1 MMVMGIWTRYVL
13 AIVAVVVIAGAFLSL
28 AFHGPGGMVAVW
40 ISAAVA
46 LAVQIAAF
54 AVGRTVG
61 QDNLVAKM
69 GTGALLRFL
78 ALVVYALLT
87 ATVLH
92 LSLVPALISI
102 ATFFFLTTLVEPLL
116 IRL

>member
-1 MMVMGIWTRYVL
+1 MDMGIWTRYVL
-13 AIVAVVVIAGAFLSL
+13 AVLAVVVIAGAFLSL
-28 AFHGPGGMVAVW
+28 AFRGPGDMVAVW

-46 LAVQIAAF
+46 LGVQVAAF
-54 AVGRTVG
+54 AVSRSVG
-61 QDNLVAKM
+61 QGNLVAKM

-78 ALVVYALLT
+78 ALVVYAVLT

-92 LSLVPALISI
+92 LPAVAALISI

>member
-1 MMVMGIWTRYVL
+1 MSMGVWTRYLL
-13 AIVAVVVIAGAFLSL
+13 AIVAVVVIAGALLSL
-28 AFHGPGGMVAVW
+28 AFRGPGGMVAVW

-46 LAVQIAAF
+46 LAVQIVAF

-61 QDNLVAKM
+61 RGNLVAKM

-92 LSLVPALISI
+92 LSLVPALISLV
-102 ATFFFLTTLVEPLL
+102 TFFFLTTLVEPLL

>member
-1 MMVMGIWTRYVL
+1 MLMGVWTRYVL

-28 AFHGPGGMVAVW
+28 AFRGPGGMVAVW

-61 QDNLVAKM
+61 QGNLVAKM

>member
-1 MMVMGIWTRYVL
+1 MMALWTRYVL
-13 AIVAVVVIAGAFLSL
+13 AIVAVVVIAGALLSL
-28 AFHGPGGMVAVW
+28 VFRGPGGMLAVW

-46 LAVQIAAF
+46 LVVQLAAF
-54 AVGRTVG
+54 AAGRTIG
-61 QDNLVAKM
+61 RGNLVAKM

-92 LSLVPALISI
+92 LSLAPALISI